1 MKEEYDE
8 EEHADDDDDE
18 TTTHAIVIADENE
31 HETEN
36 ETAERTRARRNHRR
50 RARRSRQDEEEE
62 DDDEVQDVEAQRS
75 RIPATG
81 KSDPTH
87 IDAGCTYGREAG
99 YQEEEEGE
107 EGEEGEEEGE
117 EEGDQETL
125 PPAHDQNLPLR
136 QPTMPGVAVMK
147 AVNYGI
153 IASRITDLQNKRC
166 QSGSCHRTHLWEQ
179 HKHLMEH
186 LL

>member
-8 EEHADDDDDE
+8 EGDEEDDDDE

-36 ETAERTRARRNHRR
+36 ETAERTQARRHHRR

-62 DDDEVQDVEAQRS
+62 DDDEVQDVETQRS

-81 KSDPTH
+81 ILDPTH
-87 IDAGCTYGREAG
+87 IDARCKYGREAG
-99 YQEEEEGE
+99 YQEEG
-107 EGEEGEEEGE
+107 EGE

-125 PPAHDQNLPLR
+125 PQAHDQNLPLR
-136 QPTMPGVAVMK
+136 RPTVLDVAVMK
-147 AVNYGI
+147 AVNYF
-153 IASRITDLQNKRC
+153 
-166 QSGSCHRTHLWEQ
+166 
-179 HKHLMEH
+179 
-186 LL
+186 